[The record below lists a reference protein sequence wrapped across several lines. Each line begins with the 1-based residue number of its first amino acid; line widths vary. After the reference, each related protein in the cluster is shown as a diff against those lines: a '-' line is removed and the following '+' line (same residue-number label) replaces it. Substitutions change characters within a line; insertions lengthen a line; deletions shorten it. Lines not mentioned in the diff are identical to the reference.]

1 MRKFWGLIPTFGEV
15 TKEKLVGGLPPAW
28 IGLTEQIAKFIVWLS
43 LSLLLEI
50 MGNKYTVSKKMTS
63 LILKLTLIFHQVVF
77 LPDCKKSEQKLKYL
91 ENEKFSGETKN
102 ICHYD

>member
-1 MRKFWGLIPTFGEV
+1 M
-15 TKEKLVGGLPPAW
+15 
-28 IGLTEQIAKFIVWLS
+28 
-43 LSLLLEI
+43 
-50 MGNKYTVSKKMTS
+50 YTVSKKMTS